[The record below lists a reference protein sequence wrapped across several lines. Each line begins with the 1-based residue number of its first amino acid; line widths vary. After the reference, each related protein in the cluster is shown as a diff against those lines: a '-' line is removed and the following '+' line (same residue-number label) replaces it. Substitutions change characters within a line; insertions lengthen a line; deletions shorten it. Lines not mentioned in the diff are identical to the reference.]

1 VNGVTSVNY
10 NAKLAQNDSDS
21 IEISVNKLRQNINS
35 CNKDEHALSKK
46 HRVILIGDSNMKGYG
61 CNLKLLLSK
70 NYELYSVT
78 KPGSGSSELNE
89 TAKEEISQLSREDA
103 IVIFSGTNDY
113 ELNEFSLTLQ
123 NITRFIQTNNHTNI
137 ILINVPLRYDLP
149 NSASVNSSISILNRK
164 LKKLMKVFPHTSFLE
179 TVNNR
184 NLFTN
189 HGLHLNT

>member
-1 VNGVTSVNY
+1 VNY

-35 CNKDEHALSKK
+35 CNKGEHALSKK

-61 CNLKLLLSK
+61 CNLKPLLSE

-78 KPGSGSSELNE
+78 KRGSDSSELNE

-123 NITRFIQTNNHTNI
+123 NITRLYRLTVI
-137 ILINVPLRYDLP
+137 P
-149 NSASVNSSISILNRK
+149 IS
-164 LKKLMKVFPHTSFLE
+164 F
-179 TVNNR
+179 
-184 NLFTN
+184 
-189 HGLHLNT
+189 